1 MLPRTRRHLHN
12 DPFGPDPLLMKIF
25 YAWQSDTDSRTNRYL
40 IRDCA
45 LEAIKQLN
53 ADLTLE
59 DPISFDSDT
68 MDVPGS
74 PAIADTIMAKIAACD
89 VFIADL
95 TFIAKSAGDKYCPN
109 PNVLIELGYAYGTI
123 GPDRIVGIMNTA
135 YGEPD
140 ELPFDLAHR
149 RYPVRYLLP
158 AGAGKHERD
167 QAKSVITTQ
176 LGVAIRTVILSRP
189 AETTLDSGH
198 TDHAVPMPYSSF
210 LADDKV
216 FAHIEHPSFEP
227 GEEAEVKWKNGPQA
241 YIRFRSIVAS
251 EVFTRVQL
259 LKKLSEPPILEPF
272 GRFRGTWTSLNDF
285 GAVVFNTDGRA
296 EQQTSAKCLSQLFLS
311 GEIWGI
317 NQTLFGNDAQHG
329 PYIASEAMEEQF
341 ARALHN
347 YIAFCS
353 RHLHASQPFK
363 VVAGI
368 DGIKNVRLA
377 YADASGMTRFSRP
390 CIVDHTGTTAD
401 IADSEKEPRAVLN
414 TLFSNLYDSCG
425 IEYTIR

>member
-1 MLPRTRRHLHN
+1 MLPHTHRRLHN
-12 DPFGPDPLLMKIF
+12 VPFGPDSLLMKVF
-25 YAWQSDTDSRTNRYL
+25 YAWQSDTDSKTNRYL

-59 DPISFDSDT
+59 DSISFDSDT

-95 TFIAKSAGDKYCPN
+95 TFVAKSAGDKYCPN
-109 PNVLIELGYAYGTI
+109 PNVLIELGYSYGTI
-123 GPDRIVGIMNTA
+123 GPDRIIGIMNIA
-135 YGEPD
+135 YGEPN

-149 RYPVRYLLP
+149 RYPIRYMLP
-158 AGAGKHERD
+158 IGAGKSDRERTKAAITA
-167 QAKSVITTQ
+167 QLREAIKGVI
-176 LGVAIRTVILSRP
+176 RSRL
-189 AETTLDSGH
+189 ADTTLDSVR
-198 TDHAVPMPYSSF
+198 TEHAVPMPYSSF
-210 LADDKV
+210 LADNQV
-216 FAHIEHPSFEP
+216 FARIEHPSFEP

-251 EVFTRVQL
+251 EEFTRVHL
-259 LKKLSEPPILEPF
+259 LKKLSESPILEPF

-296 EQQTSAKCLSQLFLS
+296 EQQTSAKCLSQLFLT

-317 NQTLFGNDAQHG
+317 NQTLFGNDAQRG
-329 PYIASEAMEEQF
+329 PYIAGETMEEQF
-341 ARALHN
+341 TQALRN

-353 RHLHASQPFK
+353 MHLQVGHPYK

-368 DGIKNVRLA
+368 DGIKNIRLA
-377 YADASGMTRFSRP
+377 YADTFGVTRFSRP
-390 CIVDHTGTTAD
+390 CIVDHTGTTAE
-401 IADSEKEPRAVLN
+401 IADPEEDSRAVLN
-414 TLFSNLYDSCG
+414 TFFTKLYDSCG
-425 IEYTIR
+425 IEYAVR